1 MNEAMG
7 ISLEDV
13 TESAPVRGVTANDAI
28 LNNALP
34 VRQGATPVQAHAQEM
49 SATLADVQ
57 FAKLVN
63 GAWRAAQEGRR
74 AILRFGLLMAATEA
88 SMAVAESCSLPRE
101 NARLETNTWGGNN
114 RGTGL
119 KAWLAKHCPE
129 VNYKTAMGY
138 KKAAINAVKATG
150 VALPGPEECEGRS
163 LLEISEEAVE
173 AMEPM
178 LGDMSIRALKSGR
191 GEIQP
196 VPRHAL
202 TEEEHAEHLGETVS
216 GLIGQLESIVRTGES
231 TRLSLGDRRD
241 AVNRLKLLAKE
252 LLDEASEAVTVDA

>member
-1 MNEAMG
+1 MNEMG

-13 TESAPVRGVTANDAI
+13 TESAPVRTVTADDAI

-49 SATLADVQ
+49 TATLAEAQ
-57 FAKLVN
+57 AAELVT
-63 GAWRAAQEGRR
+63 GAWREAQEGRR
-74 AILRFGLLMAATEA
+74 AILRFGLLMAAMEA
-88 SMAVAESCSLPRE
+88 SMGAASARSLPRE
-101 NARLETNTWGGNN
+101 NAGMDFDQMHGWN

-119 KAWLAKHCPE
+119 KSWLGEHCPE

-150 VALPGPEECEGRS
+150 VALPTPEEREGRS

-191 GEIQP
+191 GGIQP
-196 VPRHAL
+196 VPRH
-202 TEEEHAEHLGETVS
+202 TPSEAERSLHLGETVS

-231 TRLSLGDRRD
+231 MRLTLMDRRD
-241 AVNRLKLLAKE
+241 AVNRLKLLAKD
-252 LLDEASEAVTVDA
+252 LLDEASEAVTVEA